1 MQSNGTFMKFLMA
14 STLALFLAACGGYT
28 EIDTTPTDIEP
39 TVAPPPP
46 PPPIDTGPVYADGSQ
61 EQLAAVA
68 GDIVLFAYDSD
79 ELTSASRAILRA
91 QAGWLGSYSNVSI
104 TIEGHADERGT
115 REYNL
120 ALGERRA
127 VAVQNYLEGLGVDAS
142 RISRISYGK
151 ERPVS
156 FCSNESCWSQN
167 RRGATV
173 VN

>member
-1 MQSNGTFMKFLMA
+1 MQSNGTFMKFLIA
-14 STLALFLAACGGYT
+14 STLTLFLAACGGGE
-28 EIDTTPTDIEP
+28 EIDTTPTEP
-39 TVAPPPP
+39 VPTAAPP

-61 EQLAAVA
+61 EQLAALV
-68 GDIVLFAYDSD
+68 GDVVLFAYDSD
-79 ELTSASRAILRA
+79 ELTSASRATLRA
-91 QAGWLGSYSNVSI
+91 QAGWMGTYSNVSI

>member
-14 STLALFLAACGGYT
+14 STLALFLAACGGG
-28 EIDTTPTDIEP
+28 EEPVDTTPTVPDR
-39 TVAPPPP
+39 VAPP

-61 EQLAAVA
+61 EQLAALA
-68 GDIVLFAYDSD
+68 GDVVLFAYDSD
-79 ELTSASRAILRA
+79 ELTSASRATLRA
-91 QAGWLGSYSNVSI
+91 QAGWLGTYSNVSI

-127 VAVQNYLEGLGVDAS
+127 VAVQNYLEGLGVSAS

>member
-14 STLALFLAACGGYT
+14 STLTLFLAACGGGE
-28 EIDTTPTDIEP
+28 EIDTTPTEP
-39 TVAPPPP
+39 APTTAPP

-61 EQLAAVA
+61 EQLAALI
-68 GDIVLFAYDSD
+68 GDVVLFAYDSD
-79 ELTSASRAILRA
+79 ELTSASRATLRA
-91 QAGWLGSYSNVSI
+91 QAGWMGTYSNVSI

>member
-14 STLALFLAACGGYT
+14 STLTLFLAACGGGE
-28 EIDTTPTDIEP
+28 EIDTTPTEP
-39 TVAPPPP
+39 APTTAPP

-61 EQLAAVA
+61 EQLAALV
-68 GDIVLFAYDSD
+68 GDVVLFAYDSD
-79 ELTSASRAILRA
+79 ELTSASRATLWA
-91 QAGWLGSYSNVSI
+91 QAGWMGTYSNVSI

>member
-14 STLALFLAACGGYT
+14 STLTLFLAACGGGE
-28 EIDTTPTDIEP
+28 EIDTTPTEP
-39 TVAPPPP
+39 APTTAPP

-61 EQLAAVA
+61 EQLAALV
-68 GDIVLFAYDSD
+68 GDVVLFAYDSD
-79 ELTSASRAILRA
+79 ELTSASRATLRA
-91 QAGWLGSYSNVSI
+91 QAGWMGSYSNVSI

-142 RISRISYGK
+142 RISRIRYGK

>member
-14 STLALFLAACGGYT
+14 STLTLFLAACGGGE
-28 EIDTTPTDIEP
+28 EIDTTPTEP
-39 TVAPPPP
+39 TPTTAPP

-61 EQLAAVA
+61 EQLAALV
-68 GDIVLFAYDSD
+68 GDVVLFAYDSD
-79 ELTSASRAILRA
+79 ELTATSRATLRA
-91 QAGWLGSYSNVSI
+91 QAGWMGSYSSVSI